1 MRIFMIVVYPQIKEC
16 KIAFGSSDFSEDL
29 DGKHCF
35 KNLQKF
41 TF

>member
-1 MRIFMIVVYPQIKEC
+1 MIVVYPQIKEC
-16 KIAFGSSDFSEDL
+16 KISFGSSDFSEDL